1 MLIKSIGKQKAIS
14 KSRFKTTAKT
24 KDASIKRE
32 NEILSDKNFAKKVY
46 LADYIENWRKLY
58 KDNRVSLKLLATF

>member
-1 MLIKSIGKQKAIS
+1 MLIKQKAIS
-14 KSRFKTTAKT
+14 KSGFKTTAKT

-32 NEILSDKNFAKKVY
+32 NEILSDKNFSKKVY

-58 KDNRVSLKLLATF
+58 KDDRVSLKLLATF

>member
-14 KSRFKTTAKT
+14 KSGFKTTAKT

-32 NEILSDKNFAKKVY
+32 NEILNDKNFSKKVY

-58 KDNRVSLKLLATF
+58 KDDRVSLKLLATF